1 MELQM
6 PLFNATEAGDVA
18 TIKRL
23 VAEGMD
29 VNVQAARSRGEA
41 APQGGT
47 ARACGCGT
55 SAGGVGADKDVS
67 DADGWRPLHVAAW
80 QGQVAVVT
88 TLVELGANI
97 GAVLDSGETPLQ
109 LSIRYGHHHVAQV
122 LRSARTKKEAE
133 AKQPTQE
140 AIEQA
145 NRKCGGV
152 QVLQYGAD

>member
-55 SAGGVGADKDVS
+55 SAGGVGADKYVS

-122 LRSARTKKEAE
+122 LRSARNQRRRRPSSPRRRPLSRRIAMRRSI
-133 AKQPTQE
+133 
-140 AIEQA
+140 AI
-145 NRKCGGV
+145 RS
-152 QVLQYGAD
+152 